1 MIEPEP
7 IQPTTASIWKLKCSI
22 VCVNPSNPDDKMEFD
37 DVEQLNA
44 KLFELKKECD
54 FFKREALSLR
64 EQVPSLLWNKDRL
77 ESENEKLKHDASK
90 SKLINTQLLVLSN
103 QQFSY
108 IRKLTSAGDAM
119 ANVITE
125 YRCSPWG
132 NKVKNAFVVWNN
144 WHNSKTESYK

>member
-7 IQPTTASIWKLKCSI
+7 IKPTTASIWKLNYSI
-22 VCVNPSNPDDKMEFD
+22 ICVNPSNPDDKMQFENF
-37 DVEQLNA
+37 EQLNA

-77 ESENEKLKHDASK
+77 ESENEKLKQDASN
-90 SKLINTQLLVLSN
+90 SKLINTELLALSN

-108 IRKLTSAGDAM
+108 IQKLTSAGDEM

-132 NKVKNAFVVWNN
+132 NKVKNAFVVWSN